1 MEGTSSRRRRMHRS
15 DSAPAAMKVW
25 IRILTGFGYVWLVLA
40 GVAIFLG
47 IVGTWMSGGFSA
59 VQDLLRPL
67 NVLFITVI
75 TLAPGAGALACAK
88 NLTAKQAKARRPP
101 MT

>member
-1 MEGTSSRRRRMHRS
+1 
-15 DSAPAAMKVW
+15 MKVW

-40 GVAIFLG
+40 CAAVILG

-59 VQDLLRPL
+59 VQNLFSPL
-67 NVLFITVI
+67 NVWFIAVV
-75 TLAPGAGALACAK
+75 TLAPGAVALALAK

>member
-1 MEGTSSRRRRMHRS
+1 
-15 DSAPAAMKVW
+15 MKVW

-40 GVAIFLG
+40 CAAVILG
-47 IVGTWMSGGFSA
+47 IIGRWMSGGFSA
-59 VQDLLRPL
+59 VQDLLSPL
-67 NVLFITVI
+67 NVWFIAVV

-88 NLTAKQAKARRPP
+88 SLTAKQAKARQPP